1 MKSKLIVGTRGS
13 KLALVQTK
21 QVIDELIKFYPKLNI
36 DIKIIKTTGDMIF
49 DRDLSKIGGKGL
61 FIKEIEEALLRNEID
76 FAVHSMKDVP
86 HTLPIDFQIGAIL
99 KREDPKDVLIA
110 RNNLC
115 LKDLQIG
122 SIIGTGS
129 LRRMLQLHNI
139 RPDLNIKP
147 IRGNI
152 DTRISK
158 LVNGEFEGIIIA
170 AAGLKRLGW
179 KQANNEIFFNNLLK
193 NNANLGV
200 EYLEA
205 DNFIPAVGQGA
216 LAIEIRDNDSEVFNI
231 IKILNNHDDAI
242 CVETERAFLKEID
255 GGCEIPI
262 GAYATLKDEEITLSG
277 FIGDEKKLAIFSDI
291 ITDNIK
297 YHKNIGINLAKRLK
311 TLKNN
316 NI

>member
-1 MKSKLIVGTRGS
+1 
-13 KLALVQTK
+13 
-21 QVIDELIKFYPKLNI
+21 
-36 DIKIIKTTGDMIF
+36 
-49 DRDLSKIGGKGL
+49 
-61 FIKEIEEALLRNEID
+61 
-76 FAVHSMKDVP
+76 
-86 HTLPIDFQIGAIL
+86 
-99 KREDPKDVLIA
+99 
-110 RNNLC
+110 
-115 LKDLQIG
+115 
-122 SIIGTGS
+122 
-129 LRRMLQLHNI
+129 MLQLHNI